1 MEEQSNQNWER
12 TFNLFK
18 LEYEQAAERYENIY
32 KAIWQIFSYMGILAA
47 GILTFSYRSSSSL
60 PIQVTAY
67 IALTPLLFWFLAIY
81 IPMNHY
87 GYKTRNHLGEIECR
101 FNKISLEFFHHP
113 WELKHYRDF
122 SASNKDFN
130 SKRKSVFKCV
140 KNIIKSFPES
150 FKNTIDTITFISI
163 FREQSPEP
171 WRVKRAIHTFGLI
184 VLIAWIFLLFC
195 TIQYYINNNRQS
207 VSEKIELK
215 LEPVEVTMQQP
226 QLQKELDSLSH
237 KIDSKVIMQQPQ
249 LQELQNKLDSLS
261 QQINSIESLI
271 LDIKANSN
279 QQ

>member
-1 MEEQSNQNWER
+1 M
-12 TFNLFK
+12 
-18 LEYEQAAERYENIY
+18 
-32 KAIWQIFSYMGILAA
+32 
-47 GILTFSYRSSSSL
+47 
-60 PIQVTAY
+60 
-67 IALTPLLFWFLAIY
+67 
-81 IPMNHY
+81 
-87 GYKTRNHLGEIECR
+87 
-101 FNKISLEFFHHP
+101 
-113 WELKHYRDF
+113 
-122 SASNKDFN
+122 
-130 SKRKSVFKCV
+130 
-140 KNIIKSFPES
+140 
-150 FKNTIDTITFISI
+150 
-163 FREQSPEP
+163 
-171 WRVKRAIHTFGLI
+171 
-184 VLIAWIFLLFC
+184 FC